1 MSQYVHVAKSELD
14 EAQLRQLEEHE
25 ISQGPLSVLQQAV
38 RNHAQVLISLR
49 NDKKLLARVK
59 ALTDTVI
66 WCVHHGTLPVS
77 SLTRI
82 AFIQVLENVK
92 EMWTEIPKGKNKKPV
107 NKDRF
112 ISKMFLRGDSVIL
125 ILRNQ
130 A

>member
-1 MSQYVHVAKSELD
+1 MSQYVHVPKSELD

-38 RNHAQVLISLR
+38 RNHTQVLISLR
-49 NDKKLLARVK
+49 NNKKLLAR
-59 ALTDTVI
+59 
-66 WCVHHGTLPVS
+66 
-77 SLTRI
+77 
-82 AFIQVLENVK
+82 QVLENVK

-125 ILRNQ
+125 ILRNT